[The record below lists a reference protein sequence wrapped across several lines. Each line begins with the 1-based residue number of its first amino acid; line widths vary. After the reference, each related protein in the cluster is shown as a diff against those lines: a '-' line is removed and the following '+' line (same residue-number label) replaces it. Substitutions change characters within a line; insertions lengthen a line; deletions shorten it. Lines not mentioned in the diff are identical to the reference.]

1 MQDYTTTATPW
12 YLDYRPNLHAHP
24 RLAAALRP
32 APGAIHPIHLLRNQ
46 SKPRVNGEMTISP

>member
-12 YLDYRPNLHAHP
+12 YLDYGPNLHAYTG
-24 RLAAALRP
+24 LAAALRP
-32 APGAIHPIHLLRNQ
+32 APGAIQLIHLLRNQ